1 MCSCSC
7 KTFVKD
13 GVCMHVFALSTLF
26 GLQLFHPKYSATTKP
41 DTFVNKIK
49 RGRRGKKGFVKAL
62 DKPNAAKV
70 TEPKDTSTPKS
81 SPERAIVKSKKARIE
96 KGSFP
101 VRTSARISKQ
111 KL

>member
-1 MCSCSC
+1 MSNNAFFLAF
-7 KTFVKD
+7 KRIF
-13 GVCMHVFALSTLF
+13 LSRLNF
-26 GLQLFHPKYSATTKP
+26 YG
-41 DTFVNKIK
+41 
-49 RGRRGKKGFVKAL
+49 
-62 DKPNAAKV
+62 KPNAAKV

-81 SPERAIVKSKKARIE
+81 SPERVIVKSKKARIE

>member
-1 MCSCSC
+1 MY
-7 KTFVKD
+7 F
-13 GVCMHVFALSTLF
+13 
-26 GLQLFHPKYSATTKP
+26 Y
-41 DTFVNKIK
+41 TFVNKIK
-49 RGRRGKKGFVKAL
+49 RGRRGKKGFGKAL
-62 DKPNAAKV
+62 DKPNAAKI

>member
-1 MCSCSC
+1 
-7 KTFVKD
+7 
-13 GVCMHVFALSTLF
+13 MHVVALSTLF

-41 DTFVNKIK
+41 DTFVNKIN
-49 RGRRGKKGFVKAL
+49 RGRRGKKGFGKEP
-62 DKPNAAKV
+62 DKPNAAQV